1 MSPPEPTKPP
11 DPAVAD
17 VAIQSWA
24 TGGRGVG
31 RVEGRVWL
39 IPGTVPGDL
48 VRAEAARDHGRW
60 VEGSVRRILTP
71 ADARRIPSCP
81 IQDRCGGCPLMP
93 VDEEAQREAKRGF
106 LVDAL
111 ARIGR
116 LEAVKVESCVPS
128 PRSLGYRNKIELT
141 FGELDGVP
149 IVGYHARH
157 DPAVLVDVTACPI
170 GDPRLEAPLA
180 VVRSLLRDGTLR
192 PRAGRLVLR
201 ASSSGAD
208 LLVAFRDHG
217 EPFPEA
223 AEVARALAAEV
234 TGLRGVVRLVSP
246 RGRRG
251 GARVETLWGDPWIEE
266 VLLGRAYRVPP
277 GTFLQVNPEA
287 AETLARHVL
296 EGAGRPA
303 SVLEL
308 YGGVGAFSGALAET
322 GAAAT
327 VVDADPGAIAC
338 GREAAMRDGL
348 RVRYVSGDVLRF
360 LRGARETPDL
370 IVADPPRTGLGPGVA
385 EALAA
390 RAPARLAVVSC
401 DPATLA
407 RDLARLTAGG
417 FALERVRPF
426 DLFPQTAHVEA
437 VAWLT
442 RRGSPPPPPRG
453 ESPRRASGSR

>member
-1 MSPPEPTKPP
+1 
-11 DPAVAD
+11 
-17 VAIQSWA
+17 
-24 TGGRGVG
+24 
-31 RVEGRVWL
+31 
-39 IPGTVPGDL
+39 
-48 VRAEAARDHGRW
+48 
-60 VEGSVRRILTP
+60 
-71 ADARRIPSCP
+71 
-81 IQDRCGGCPLMP
+81 
-93 VDEEAQREAKRGF
+93 
-106 LVDAL
+106 
-111 ARIGR
+111 
-116 LEAVKVESCVPS
+116 
-128 PRSLGYRNKIELT
+128 
-141 FGELDGVP
+141 
-149 IVGYHARH
+149 
-157 DPAVLVDVTACPI
+157 VDVTACPI

-370 IVADPPRTGLGPGVA
+370 VVADPPRTGLGPGVA